1 MITPS
6 ERRTTPP
13 IEAYVTTEEGI
24 RLFAQ
29 ALGNGLRAVVIPN
42 GFHLLD
48 DFKYL
53 AADRTLVAYDLRNRG
68 LSDHVSDSSRLK
80 RGIHHDVDDLEA
92 IHAHF
97 GFAKMSVIGHS
108 YPGLTA
114 ILYAM
119 KYPAHVDRVVQ
130 VGAPPP
136 DHAKK
141 YPPHLSGH
149 DATLLEVLAQ
159 LARLQA
165 NRGSDDP
172 EEFCRKVW
180 SVLRLIYVTN
190 PADADRINWG
200 RCHLPNERNALK
212 YWNQHVLPSI
222 QRLSL
227 TAEDVATVTMPVL
240 TIHGTRDR
248 SAPYG
253 GGREWALLL
262 PDARLVTVENAGHAP
277 WIEAP
282 EIVFNSIRAFLDG
295 TWPAAAQSVESV

>member
-6 ERRTTPP
+6 ERRTTPK

-24 RLFAQ
+24 GLFAQ
-29 ALGNGLRAVVIPN
+29 ALGNGPQAVVIPN

-68 LSDHVSDSSRLK
+68 LSDHVSDTSKLK
-80 RGIHHDVDDLEA
+80 RGIHHDVDDLGA
-92 IHAHF
+92 IRAHF
-97 GFAKMSVIGHS
+97 GFGRMSVIGHS
-108 YPGLTA
+108 YLGFTA

-119 KYPAHVDRVVQ
+119 KYPAFVDRVVQ

-141 YPPHLSGH
+141 YPPHLTGH
-149 DATLLEVLAQ
+149 DATLIEVLAQ

-165 NRGSDDP
+165 NRGSEDP
-172 EEFCRKVW
+172 EEFCKRVW
-180 SVLRLIYVTN
+180 SVLRSIYVTN

-200 RCHLPNERNALK
+200 RCHLPNERNFMK
-212 YWNQHVLPSI
+212 YWSEHILPSI
-222 QRLSL
+222 QRLGLS
-227 TAEDVATVTMPVL
+227 AEDVAKVTAPVL
-240 TIHGTRDR
+240 TIHGTKDR

-253 GGREWALLL
+253 GGREWACLLS
-262 PDARLVTVENAGHAP
+262 DARLVTIENAGHAP

-282 EIVFNSIRAFLDG
+282 EMVFGSIRAFLDG
-295 TWPAAAQSVESV
+295 AWPAVAQEVESV